1 MTVKEF
7 VEKYKKLTNDNARE
21 KFVSERI
28 KYKNYISFNEKV
40 VLCEQI
46 VRQTSI
52 EIIKDSEGKEID
64 RKYKINSPARFLFS
78 TMEQIRLY
86 TNLEFP
92 MTEALENYD
101 LLNEYGLID
110 ILISKIPAK
119 EQSEFVTVLNMTMDD
134 FMQNNISIES
144 SLSMLVDRFKNID
157 KNAVSPILKVLS
169 NKLEFDNLK

>member
-21 KFVSERI
+21 KFISERI

-64 RKYKINSPARFLFS
+64 RRYKINSPARFLFS

-92 MTEALENYD
+92 MAEALENYD
-101 LLNEYGLID
+101 FLNEYGLID
-110 ILISKIPAK
+110 RIIAGIPETEAL
-119 EQSEFVTVLNMTMDD
+119 EFSTILNMVLED
-134 FMQNNISIES
+134 FMQNYISLDSQVNNLIN
-144 SLSMLVDRFKNID
+144 RFDFLNSNTISALKTEFLELNKD
-157 KNAVSPILKVLS
+157 K
-169 NKLEFDNLK
+169 